1 MEKQNV
7 QALRSPLKK
16 HMPWLIAVTVIGGLA
31 CSIVGI
37 IMQNSAWTG
46 MGVITTICSLC
57 GMIVDAFLL
66 HAVQQQTKQHIL
78 PFGLFIT
85 MMALTLILSPAMLC
99 IGRQPDLTGYIT
111 EHLATVVILMLALVI
126 SGIGY
131 FIMLLVMYVRFNSRF
146 NGTLATIGKLG
157 IAMACGLVVMS
168 VCSSIV
174 MMQPLG
180 TAGIVTLCIISVAY
194 YALYFKYLQTV
205 SKLMA

>member
-1 MEKQNV
+1 M
-7 QALRSPLKK
+7 KK

-37 IMQNSAWTG
+37 IMQNSEWTG

>member
-16 HMPWLIAVTVIGGLA
+16 HMPWLIAVTAIGGLT

-37 IMQNSAWTG
+37 IMQNNAWAG
-46 MGVITTICSLC
+46 MGVISTICSLC
-57 GMIVDAFLL
+57 GMIVDVFLL

-78 PFGLFIT
+78 PFGLFI
-85 MMALTLILSPAMLC
+85 AIQVIFILLLPAILC

-111 EHLATVVILMLALVI
+111 EHLATVVILILALVI

-146 NGTLATIGKLG
+146 NGALATIGKLG
-157 IAMACGLVVMS
+157 IAMACGLIVMS

-194 YALYFKYLQTV
+194 YALYFKYLHTV